1 MITNKLQWLSG
12 ILLQFSILLPIAL
25 QAQSTARLEY
35 VEPSFGSPLFE
46 ADPHLRDNLT
56 DEQFVALYD
65 ALVSVLKHPKV
76 KATDRAK
83 AMLLAYSLFESTH
96 GKELILMD
104 FKLRYEHQLE
114 TEESLA
120 SMEASELASKLF
132 SAIIPLEPKDK
143 RKYLGE
149 FNGRQRIEFANLS
162 SGDRSAWSFLY
173 SLYNT
178 VRVNT
183 PLLEGEDIPNALA
196 SLDPAWEPA
205 FANVQMGTSTVP
217 SAMPSAVSPGLAM
230 DGDGEV
236 EGFAQRQSKIKGL
249 LVVQLQGAYAGQASQ
264 MNAIVVPG
272 IQGTSTRIRFN
283 QAVGRDM
290 TEALVR
296 VHEFTEKNH
305 GAFPQGHNIELSF
318 EEQYTP
324 KDGPS
329 AAVACALLMDSLC
342 GGDTLDPGF
351 AVTGDMATTGEVEP
365 VGGISGKLRGAAA
378 YGCTHAAIPDKNAE
392 ALLDILIVEGIETI
406 TKLQVFTIETFDQAK
421 QLAQPAESRDSAL
434 AEAME
439 KFNTVQ
445 LLLQRE
451 GYAENV
457 LKNRQVQQRLQE
469 ILDAAP
475 NHASAKTLLLK
486 GLGREPD
493 QLTLYGSMDAI
504 DRAALPLLQGLDTAS
519 FGRGAKSTGSL
530 IENDEFADAAYNL
543 RRIRHKLNTRT
554 LKIADAMT
562 DYADLLRQLENNP
575 PNTPSL
581 YNKLVD
587 EINSKGKDLSNA
599 YKMLSEQVRQEE
611 EAKDKFVR

>member
-1 MITNKLQWLSG
+1 MITHKLRRLSG
-12 ILLQFSILLPIAL
+12 IFLLFSILLSLPL
-25 QAQSTARLEY
+25 QAQSTDRLPY

-46 ADPHLRDNLT
+46 ADPHLDDTLT
-56 DEQFVALYD
+56 DEEFLALYE

-104 FKLRYEHQLE
+104 FKLRYAQPLE
-114 TEESLA
+114 TDESLA

-149 FNGRQRIEFANLS
+149 FNGRQRFEFANLS
-162 SGDRSAWSFLY
+162 SGDRSAWSFLF
-173 SLYNT
+173 SLYHT
-178 VRVNT
+178 VREKT
-183 PLLEGEDIPNALA
+183 PLLEDEDIPNALA
-196 SLDPAWEPA
+196 SLDSAWEPA
-205 FANVQMGTSTVP
+205 FAKVQTHTSTV
-217 SAMPSAVSPGLAM
+217 SSVMPSALSSGVAM
-230 DGDGEV
+230 DGAGQVD
-236 EGFAQRQSKIKGL
+236 GFARRQSKIKGL

-272 IQGTSTRIRFN
+272 IPGASTRIRFN
-283 QAVGRDM
+283 QSVGKDM

-305 GAFPQGHNIELSF
+305 GDFPEGHNIELSF

-342 GGDTLDPGF
+342 GGDALDPGF
-351 AVTGDMATTGEVEP
+351 AVTGDMTTTGQVEP

-378 YGCTHAAIPDKNAE
+378 YGCTHAAVPDENAE

-421 QLAQPAESRDSAL
+421 ELAQPPESRDPEL
-434 AEAME
+434 ADAME
-439 KFNTVQ
+439 KFSTIQ

-457 LKNRQVQQRLQE
+457 LRNRQVQQRLQE
-469 ILDAAP
+469 ILVAAP

-519 FGRGAKSTGSL
+519 FGRGAKSSGSL
-530 IENDEFADAAYNL
+530 MENDEFADAAYNL
-543 RRIRHKLNTRT
+543 RRIRHKLNSRT

-575 PNTPSL
+575 PNTPAI

-611 EAKDKFVR
+611 EAKDKFVK